1 MEDAKPLIPSEALAR
16 ARLRRDARSN
26 QQPRQVQEAPA
37 GITKLVVQCQAEKVL
52 ARGYV
57 SNETAAKSA
66 TFVDTQRHE
75 HYTSLWNCRVFCLQR
90 KLHSV
95 SRRNRARK
103 MKLTEAQEF
112 FSNMNEHEKELYQ
125 KKKLR
130 SARRREVYAIMDEQK
145 KELKHA
151 YNANNGST

>member
-1 MEDAKPLIPSEALAR
+1 
-16 ARLRRDARSN
+16 
-26 QQPRQVQEAPA
+26 
-37 GITKLVVQCQAEKVL
+37 
-52 ARGYV
+52 
-57 SNETAAKSA
+57 
-66 TFVDTQRHE
+66 
-75 HYTSLWNCRVFCLQR
+75 
-90 KLHSV
+90 
-95 SRRNRARK
+95 

-112 FSNMNEHEKELYQ
+112 FANMNEHEKELYQ

>member
-1 MEDAKPLIPSEALAR
+1 
-16 ARLRRDARSN
+16 
-26 QQPRQVQEAPA
+26 
-37 GITKLVVQCQAEKVL
+37 
-52 ARGYV
+52 
-57 SNETAAKSA
+57 
-66 TFVDTQRHE
+66 
-75 HYTSLWNCRVFCLQR
+75 
-90 KLHSV
+90 
-95 SRRNRARK
+95 